1 MKYMQIDKRNCLD
14 RGETLTPGVQEYKR
28 RKILLIHLSI
38 NQSWLD
44 QPQKG

>member
-28 RKILLIHLSI
+28 RKILKFV